1 MEILPTVR
9 KWLSSVSSQSYDS
22 VSQQT
27 PDSLLEKARKGS
39 FPSDSPEEK
48 SVMASIPSKEYV
60 PPTPVRPF
68 SEEIS
73 AAVREQYQ
81 KFQQPKEVVRFLSE
95 LAIDPTTY
103 IPASK
108 GIGITAAGLGILTG
122 LLKAGTIVRSP
133 SRLMPNLKSQIGAFR
148 PSGSVISP
156 LALKDAK
163 ADIQKAKDWT
173 ARDNSPDVLL
183 ASKISDR
190 ELQRY
195 GTPEFLLDSRLTST
209 QDELFER
216 VSVRPKT
223 ANDPAR
229 ADYLQRRWTSKFD
242 DERLNLEEDRKYLR
256 GTMENKSYSRDV
268 RQEFGPDYISHLPMY
283 IDDIGYASGKVI
295 KRVDELARIRKDL
308 ISHVRA
314 KSDAVTAGKAFYI
327 ADNQFVNRDIGEAVR
342 KYADDLEDSPLS
354 PDQLSKKSLQ
364 QLLMHADDIA
374 KVKAELLRK
383 EEESLKSL
391 PEFTKART
399 ATLQAEQ
406 GLPGGFVELKQPADF
421 GAETEF
427 LNHCVGAG
435 GYNGDTKKYLFQHHP
450 ISGREVIKNKGSSY
464 SDYKKALDSGESRF
478 FSYRPEGVPELT
490 VEVGIKNKAIRQV
503 YGKNDRLPT
512 KEERQKV
519 QDFVDAELGGKHRFT
534 SLDLHGPGDWIPE

>member
-9 KWLSSVSSQSYDS
+9 AWLSSASSQPYDS

-27 PDSLLEKARKGS
+27 PDALLEKARKGS
-39 FPSDSPEEK
+39 FPSVEPDK
-48 SVMASIPSKEYV
+48 SVMAPIPSKEYI

-68 SEEIS
+68 SEEIT

-95 LAIDPTTY
+95 LVIDPTTY

-133 SRLMPNLKSQIGAFR
+133 SRLMPNLKSQVGAFR
-148 PSGSVISP
+148 PSDSVISP
-156 LALKDAK
+156 LALTDVK

-223 ANDPAR
+223 ANDPTR
-229 ADYLQRRWTSKFD
+229 SDYLQGRWTYQFD
-242 DERLNLEEDRKYLR
+242 DTRLGLGEDRKYLK
-256 GTMENKSYSRDV
+256 GTVEDAKEYARDV
-268 RQEFGPDYISHLPMY
+268 QQEFGPDYIGHLPMN
-283 IDDIGYASGKVI
+283 IDDIGYASHKVI
-295 KRVDELARIRKDL
+295 KRVDELASIRKDL
-308 ISHVRA
+308 VSHVRA

-327 ADNQFVNRDIGEAVR
+327 ADNQFVHRDIREAIR
-342 KYADDLEDSPLS
+342 KYADDLDSSPFS

-364 QLLMHADDIA
+364 QLLVHADDMA
-374 KVKAELLRK
+374 KNKAELLRK

-435 GYNGDTKKYLFQHHP
+435 GYNRDTKKYLFQHHP
-450 ISGREVIKNKGSSY
+450 ISGREVLKNENSSY
-464 SDYKKALDSGESRF
+464 SKYKRALDSGESRF

-490 VEVGIKNKAIRQV
+490 IEVGIKSKEIRQV
-503 YGKNDRLPT
+503 YGKNDRSPT
-512 KEERQKV
+512 KEELQKV
-519 QDFVDAELGGKHRFT
+519 RDFVDNKLGAPHDYF
-534 SLDLHGPGDWIPE
+534 DPDDWVPQ

>member
-48 SVMASIPSKEYV
+48 SVMAPIPSKEYI

-95 LAIDPTTY
+95 LAIDPIMY

-122 LLKAGTIVRSP
+122 LLKAGTIIRSP
-133 SRLMPNLKSQIGAFR
+133 SRLMPNLKSQVGAFR

-156 LALKDAK
+156 LSLAS
-163 ADIQKAKDWT
+163 
-173 ARDNSPDVLL
+173 ARDIPNEVNTNSLTGLL
-183 ASKISDR
+183 WKKISNK
-190 ELQRY
+190 EFQRY
-195 GTPEFLLDSRLTST
+195 GTPEFLMDARLWHTTYPDFKRWNLGVQTLKS
-209 QDELFER
+209 
-216 VSVRPKT
+216 
-223 ANDPAR
+223 ADPDLSLESAR
-229 ADYLQRRWTSKFD
+229 YTMRNIGYDLADNRAQIRSIKSNRDYDK
-242 DERLNLEEDRKYLR
+242 LR
-256 GTMENKSYSRDV
+256 GMPASDFRNNAALKSLNKYTERINEN
-268 RQEFGPDYISHLPMY
+268 L
-283 IDDIGYASGKVI
+283 
-295 KRVDELARIRKDL
+295 DELANVRRL
-308 ISHVRA
+308 AVQHVRG
-314 KSDAVTAGKAFYI
+314 KSDAEKAGKEFYI
-327 ADNQFVNRDIGEAVR
+327 ADAHAVGDDIDKAIFR
-342 KYADDLEDSPLS
+342 YAQDLEFSPLS

-364 QLLMHADDIA
+364 QLLVHADDMA

-383 EEESLKSL
+383 EEESLQKL

-450 ISGREVIKNKGSSY
+450 ISGREVLKNENSSY
-464 SDYKKALDSGESRF
+464 SQYRKAMDSGESRF

-490 VEVGIKNKAIRQV
+490 IEVGIKSKEIRQV
-503 YGKNDRLPT
+503 QGKNDRSPT
-512 KEERQKV
+512 KEELQKV
-519 QDFVDAELGGKHRFT
+519 RDFVDDKLGAKHDYF
-534 SLDLHGPGDWIPE
+534 DPDAWVPQ

>member
-1 MEILPTVR
+1 MEILPSVR
-9 KWLSSVSSQSYDS
+9 KWLAQANSFSYDTA
-22 VSQQT
+22 QQT
-27 PDSLLEKARKGS
+27 PDSLLENARKGS

-48 SVMASIPSKEYV
+48 SVMAPIPSQEYI

-122 LLKAGTIVRSP
+122 LLKAGTIVRSTG
-133 SRLMPNLKSQIGAFR
+133 RVGVDLKSQIGAFR

-156 LALKDAK
+156 LALAS
-163 ADIQKAKDWT
+163 
-173 ARDNSPDVLL
+173 ARDIPNEVDTNSLTGLL
-183 ASKISDR
+183 WKKISNK
-190 ELQRY
+190 EFQKY
-195 GTPEFLLDSRLTST
+195 GTPEFLMDSKLLHTT
-209 QDELFER
+209 
-216 VSVRPKT
+216 
-223 ANDPAR
+223 DPDFKEWNLGVQTLKSADPDPSLESAR
-229 ADYLQRRWTSKFD
+229 YTMRNIGYDLADNREQIRSIKSNRDYDK
-242 DERLNLEEDRKYLR
+242 LR
-256 GTMENKSYSRDV
+256 GMPASDFRNNAALKSLNKYTKRINEN
-268 RQEFGPDYISHLPMY
+268 L
-283 IDDIGYASGKVI
+283 
-295 KRVDELARIRKDL
+295 DELANVRRL
-308 ISHVRA
+308 AVQHVRG
-314 KSDAVTAGKAFYI
+314 KSDAEKAGKEFYT
-327 ADNQFVNRDIGEAVR
+327 ADAYAVGDDIDKAVFR
-342 KYADDLEDSPLS
+342 YAQDLEFSPLS

-364 QLLMHADDIA
+364 QLLVHADDIA

-383 EEESLKSL
+383 EEESLQKL
-391 PEFTKART
+391 PEFMKART

-450 ISGREVIKNKGSSY
+450 ISGREVIKNEDSSF
-464 SDYKKALDSGESRF
+464 SQYKARRDRGDSRY
-478 FSYRPEGVPELT
+478 FSYRPEGQPVLT
-490 VEVGIKNKAIRQV
+490 FEVGTKYNEVSQIFGRNNRP
-503 YGKNDRLPT
+503 PT
-512 KEERQKV
+512 NAEEEMV
-519 QDFVDAELGGKHRFT
+519 INFVIDNLKPRDPPT
-534 SLDLHGPGDWIPE
+534 PIPYEDQI

>member
-1 MEILPTVR
+1 MELLSSVR
-9 KWLSSVSSQSYDS
+9 KWLSQANSFSYETA
-22 VSQQT
+22 QQT
-27 PDSLLEKARKGS
+27 PASLLALARAKAGEK
-39 FPSDSPEEK
+39 PEK
-48 SVMASIPSKEYV
+48 DPSVMAPIPSQDYI
-60 PPTPVRPF
+60 PPTEVRPF
-68 SEEIS
+68 SEEITS
-73 AAVREQYQ
+73 AVREQYR
-81 KFQQPKEVVRFLSE
+81 KFQQPKEVVKLLSE
-95 LAIDPTTY
+95 LAIDPTNY

-122 LLKAGTIVRSP
+122 LLKAGTISRSP
-133 SRLMPNLKSQIGAFR
+133 GRIGVNLESQIGAFR

-156 LALKDAK
+156 LSLKDAK

-209 QDELFER
+209 QNELFER

-223 ANDPAR
+223 ANDPTR
-229 ADYLQRRWTSKFD
+229 SDYLQRRWTYKFD
-242 DERLNLEEDRKYLR
+242 DTRLGLEEDRKYLR
-256 GTMENKSYSRDV
+256 GAMEDARNAGDV
-268 RQEFGPDYISHLPMY
+268 LQGFGPDYISHLPTNME
-283 IDDIGYASGKVI
+283 DISYASSKVI
-295 KRVDELARIRKDL
+295 NRVDELARTRKDL

-327 ADNQFVNRDIGEAVR
+327 ANNKFVNQDIGEAVR
-342 KYADDLEDSPLS
+342 KYADDLTDSPLS

-364 QLLMHADDIA
+364 QLLMHADDLA
-374 KVKAELLRK
+374 KKKEEILRK
-383 EEESLKSL
+383 EEESLAKL

-406 GLPGGFVELKQPADF
+406 GLPGGFVELKHPADF
-421 GAETEF
+421 GTETEF

-435 GYNGDTKKYLFQHHP
+435 GYDAATKKYKFQVHP
-450 ISGREVIKNKGSSY
+450 ISGREVIKSSDSSY
-464 SDYKKALDSGESRF
+464 SQYKKALDSGESRF

-490 VEVGIKNKAIRQV
+490 MEVGTKDKIIRQV
-503 YGKNDRLPT
+503 YGKNDRPPT
-512 KEERQKV
+512 KEELEKV
-519 QDFVDAELGGKHRFT
+519 NTFMGIEFGASNPYIRGWGV
-534 SLDLHGPGDWIPE
+534 I

>member
-39 FPSDSPEEK
+39 FPSAEQEK
-48 SVMASIPSKEYV
+48 SVMASIPSKEYI

-183 ASKISDR
+183 ASKISDK

-209 QDELFER
+209 QNELFEK
-216 VSVRPKT
+216 VSVRPKA

-229 ADYLQRRWTSKFD
+229 SDYLQRRWTYQFD
-242 DERLNLEEDRKYLR
+242 DTRLGLEEDRKYLR
-256 GTMENKSYSRDV
+256 GTMEDARNAGDV
-268 RQEFGPDYISHLPMY
+268 RQGFGPDYISHLPMNME
-283 IDDIGYASGKVI
+283 DIGYSSGKVI
-295 KRVDELARIRKDL
+295 KRVDELARTRKDL
-308 ISHVRA
+308 VSHVRA
-314 KSDAVTAGKAFYI
+314 KSDAVRAGKDFYI
-327 ADNQFVNRDIGEAVR
+327 ADNRFVNQDIGEAIR
-342 KYADDLEDSPLS
+342 KYADDLDSSPLS

-364 QLLMHADDIA
+364 QLLMHADDLA
-374 KVKAELLRK
+374 KSKAEILRK
-383 EEESLKSL
+383 EEESLQSL

-450 ISGREVIKNKGSSY
+450 ISGREVLKNENSSY
-464 SDYKKALDSGESRF
+464 SKYKRALDSGESRF

-512 KEERQKV
+512 TEERQKV
-519 QDFVDAELGGKHRFT
+519 RDFVDAELGGKHRFT
-534 SLDLHGPGDWIPE
+534 SLDNIGLDDWIPE